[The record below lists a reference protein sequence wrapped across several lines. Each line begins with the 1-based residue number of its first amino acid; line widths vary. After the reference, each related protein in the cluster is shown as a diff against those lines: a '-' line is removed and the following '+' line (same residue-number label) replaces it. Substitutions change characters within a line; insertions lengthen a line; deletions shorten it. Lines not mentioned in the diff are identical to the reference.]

1 MSKVLGFIGA
11 VLLVLSLIGLIYCA
25 AIALLAYRYLAM
37 GYPFKQVGIGIFPI
51 MTAVELAVLTS
62 ALTVLLLIGA
72 IMSLKPL
79 MEE

>member
-11 VLLVLSLIGLIYCA
+11 VLLVLSLYCA

-72 IMSLKPL
+72 IMFLKQL
-79 MEE
+79 LEE